1 MADALSGTT
10 VLITGGTGTFGNTM
24 TRRLLTGD
32 CAEIR
37 VFSRDEAKQ
46 DDMRRRLC
54 DPRLRFYLGDV
65 RDRASVERAC
75 RGVDHVFHAAA
86 LKQVPSCEFF
96 PLEAVRT
103 NVLGSANVIDAA
115 RVNRVRTVVC
125 LSTDKA
131 VYPINA
137 MGISKALME
146 KVAQAY
152 SRQGQSGD
160 TVVCSVRYGNVLCS
174 RGSVVPLFIE
184 QLKNGLP
191 LTLTNPRMT
200 RFVMSVDD
208 AIRLV
213 EHSFVAAVPGDLFIR
228 KAPAASLET
237 IARAVSALFGVDEPK
252 VSIIG
257 ARHGEKLYETL
268 LGREEAVRAEDQG
281 EFFRIPIDDRGLNYQ
296 IYFDQGAGAVGPAS
310 EYHSH
315 NAEQLSVDAVAR
327 TLRRTPEV
335 HAELGTLGT
344 LGTLG
349 IDEAACVA

>member
-1 MADALSGTT
+1 MLDEISGATI
-10 VLITGGTGTFGNTM
+10 LITGGTGTFGNTM
-24 TRRLLTGD
+24 ARRLLAGD
-32 CAEIR
+32 CAEVRI
-37 VFSRDEAKQ
+37 FSRDEAKQ

-65 RDRASVERAC
+65 RDHAAIAPAC
-75 RGVDHVFHAAA
+75 RDVDYVFHAAA

-115 RVNRVRTVVC
+115 RAAGVRTVVC

-146 KVAQAY
+146 KVAQSY
-152 SRQGQSGD
+152 SRQGQSGA

-184 QLKNGLP
+184 QLRNGLP
-191 LTLTNPRMT
+191 LTITNPWMT
-200 RFVMSVDD
+200 RFLMSVDD
-208 AIRLV
+208 AVRLV
-213 EHSFVAAVPGDLFIR
+213 EHAFVSAVPGDLYIR
-228 KAPAASLET
+228 KAPAATVEV
-237 IARAVSALFGVDEPK
+237 IAQAVAQLFGISEPK
-252 VSIIG
+252 LSVIG

-268 LGREEAVRAEDQG
+268 VGREEALRAEDQG

-296 IYFDQGAGAVGPAS
+296 LYFEQGDAGAPLAT
-310 EYHSH
+310 EYNSH
-315 NAEQLSVDAVAR
+315 NAERLDQDAVAKVLRQTAEVR
-327 TLRRTPEV
+327 T
-335 HAELGTLGT
+335 ELIAH
-344 LGTLG
+344 G
-349 IDEAACVA
+349 IEEEEYAL

>member
-1 MADALSGTT
+1 MLDEVSGATI
-10 VLITGGTGTFGNTM
+10 LITGGTGTFGNTM
-24 TRRLLTGD
+24 ARRLLAGD
-32 CAEIR
+32 CAEVR

-65 RDRASVERAC
+65 RDHAAITPAC
-75 RGVDHVFHAAA
+75 RDVDYVFHAAA

-115 RVNRVRTVVC
+115 RAAGVRTVVC

-146 KVAQAY
+146 KVAQSY
-152 SRQGQSGD
+152 SRHGQSGA

-174 RGSVVPLFIE
+174 RGSVVPLFVE
-184 QLKNGLP
+184 QLRNGLP
-191 LTLTNPRMT
+191 LTITNPRMT
-200 RFVMSVDD
+200 RFLMSVDD
-208 AIRLV
+208 AVRLV
-213 EHSFVAAVPGDLFIR
+213 EHAFVSAVPGDLYIR
-228 KAPAASLET
+228 KAPAATVEV
-237 IARAVSALFGVDEPK
+237 IANAVAQLFGISEPK
-252 VSIIG
+252 LSVIG

-268 LGREEAVRAEDQG
+268 VGREEAVRAEDQG

-296 IYFDQGAGAVGPAS
+296 LYFEQGDDGAPLAT
-310 EYHSH
+310 EYNSH
-315 NAEQLSVDAVAR
+315 NAERLDQDAVAKVLRQTSEVR
-327 TLRRTPEV
+327 T
-335 HAELGTLGT
+335 ELIAH
-344 LGTLG
+344 G
-349 IDEAACVA
+349 IEEEEYAL

>member
-1 MADALSGTT
+1 MLDALSGTT

-24 TRRLLTGD
+24 ARRLLAGD
-32 CAEIR
+32 CGEVR
-37 VFSRDEAKQ
+37 VLSRDEAKQ

-54 DPRLRFYLGDV
+54 DPRLRFYLGDI
-65 RDRASVERAC
+65 RDRTSVARAC
-75 RGVDHVFHAAA
+75 QAVDYVFHAAA

-115 RVNRVRTVVC
+115 SASGVRTVVC

-184 QLKNGLP
+184 QLKSGLP

-200 RFVMSVDD
+200 RFLMSVDD
-208 AIRLV
+208 AVRLV
-213 EHSFVAAVPGDLFIR
+213 EHAFVTAAPGDLFVR

-237 IARAVSALFGVDEPK
+237 IARGVSTLFGLDEPK
-252 VSIIG
+252 VSVIG
-257 ARHGEKLYETL
+257 SRHGEKLYETL
-268 LGREEAVRAEDQG
+268 VGREEATRAEDQG

-296 IYFDQGAGAVGPAS
+296 IYFDQGDDGAQPAS

-315 NAEQLSVDAVAR
+315 NAEQLSAEAVAEI
-327 TLRRTPEV
+327 LRRTPEV
-335 HAELGTLGT
+335 HAHLGTVGV
-344 LGTLG
+344 
-349 IDEAACVA
+349 DEEVCVA